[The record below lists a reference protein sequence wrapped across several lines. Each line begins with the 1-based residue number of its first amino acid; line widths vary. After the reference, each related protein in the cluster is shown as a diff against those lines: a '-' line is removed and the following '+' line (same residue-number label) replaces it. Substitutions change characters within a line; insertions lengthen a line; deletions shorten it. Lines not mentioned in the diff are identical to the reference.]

1 MNAYGKNIYIENRDE
16 DLDTIYWGT
25 FEEVKTITSL
35 QNVQESRND
44 TYSWNVALFR
54 EPLSVSQSQ
63 SATRRYL
70 RKVSATE
77 AA

>member
-35 QNVQESRND
+35 QNAQVSRND
-44 TYSWNVALFR
+44 TCVWNVTLFR
-54 EPLSVSQSQ
+54 KSLGES
-63 SATRRYL
+63 YN
-70 RKVSATE
+70 
-77 AA
+77 